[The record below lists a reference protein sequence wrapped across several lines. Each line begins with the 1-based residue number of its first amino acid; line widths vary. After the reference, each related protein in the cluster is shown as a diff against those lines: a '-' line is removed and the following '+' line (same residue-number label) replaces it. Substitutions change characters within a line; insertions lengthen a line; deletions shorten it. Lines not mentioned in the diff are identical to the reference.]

1 MKVVGD
7 SMKSAHLRYAIS
19 AVAMMGTAVT
29 PAVAQRPAS
38 PEQQQIAILQ
48 QQLAASQASS
58 LRLEQRLSSIETQL
72 QQLINQGEVSGHRV
86 SEVESQITTLRNEL
100 NSRLTAIESR
110 PAAEPQTADSF
121 EADSTSSEVREKPKV
136 QTASLASPEK
146 PAKSTATEEVVPS
159 DPGEDAYSNGFH
171 LWQDGKYDQA
181 ITALKSFVSD
191 FPKHRR
197 ASFARNLIGRAL
209 LDKGQPRPAAEA
221 LLSNYR
227 TDPKGERAPDSLY
240 YLGQAL
246 MALHQP
252 SQACKAYGELEDVY
266 GSSVRPDLKTLV
278 SKGKA
283 DAGCS

>member
-1 MKVVGD
+1 MGD

-19 AVAMMGTAVT
+19 AAALAGMAMT
-29 PAVAQRPAS
+29 PAFGQRPAS

-48 QQLAASQASS
+48 QQLSASQASA

-72 QQLINQGEVSGHRV
+72 QQLINQSEISGHRV
-86 SEVESQITTLRNEL
+86 SEVESQLTTLRTDV
-100 NSRLTAIESR
+100 NSRLTAMESR
-110 PAAEPQTADSF
+110 PAPEPQSADNS
-121 EADSTSSEVREKPKV
+121 ADESPPQVSEKPKIR
-136 QTASLASPEK
+136 TASASIPEA
-146 PAKSTATEEVVPS
+146 PAKSATTEEAVPS

-181 ITALKSFVSD
+181 IAALKSFVSD

-197 ASFARNLIGRAL
+197 VSFARNLIGRAL

-221 LLSNYR
+221 LLANYR
-227 TDPKGERAPDSLY
+227 TDPKGERAPDSLF

-266 GSSVRPDLKTLV
+266 GPALRPDLKSLIN
-278 SKGKA
+278 KGKA

>member
-1 MKVVGD
+1 
-7 SMKSAHLRYAIS
+7 MKSAHLRYAIS
-19 AVAMMGTAVT
+19 AAALIGVAAV
-29 PAVAQRPAS
+29 PALAQRPAS

-72 QQLINQGEVSGHRV
+72 QQLINQGEMSGHRV
-86 SEVESQITTLRNEL
+86 SEVESQVTTLRNDI
-100 NSRLTAIESR
+100 NTRLTALETR
-110 PAAEPQTADSF
+110 PAAAAQSADASD
-121 EADSTSSEVREKPKV
+121 EESAPPAAREKPKV
-136 QTASLASPEK
+136 QAASLSTPEL
-146 PAKSTATEEVVPS
+146 PSKSSSSEEAVPS

-181 ITALKSFVSD
+181 IAALKSFVSD

-197 ASFARNLIGRAL
+197 VSFARNLIGRAL

-227 TDPKGERAPDSLY
+227 TDPKGERAPDSLF

-252 SQACKAYGELEDVY
+252 AQACKAYSELEDVY
-266 GSSVRPDLKTLV
+266 GGGLRSDLNSLV

>member
-1 MKVVGD
+1 
-7 SMKSAHLRYAIS
+7 MKSAHLRFALPAATLLGI
-19 AVAMMGTAVT
+19 AAT
-29 PAVAQRPAS
+29 PALAQRPPSA
-38 PEQQQIAILQ
+38 EQQIAILQ
-48 QQLAASQASS
+48 QQLAASQASAVQ
-58 LRLEQRLSSIETQL
+58 LQQRLNSMEAQL
-72 QQLINQGEVSGHRV
+72 QQLINQGEVNGHRV
-86 SEVESQITTLRNEL
+86 SEVEAQVSSLRNDV
-100 NSRLTAIESR
+100 NSRLTSLESR
-110 PAAEPQTADSF
+110 PVVAEPQSA
-121 EADSTSSEVREKPKV
+121 EVSTDETRPAESPPKARI
-136 QTASLASPEK
+136 QTASASVPET
-146 PAKSTATEEVVPS
+146 PAKSTTSEEAVPS

-181 ITALKSFVSD
+181 IAALKAFVSD

-197 ASFARNLIGRAL
+197 VSFARNLIGRAL
-209 LDKGQPRPAAEA
+209 LDKGQPRTAAEA

-227 TDPKGERAPDSLY
+227 SDPKGERAADSLY

-266 GSSVRPDLKTLV
+266 GSSVRPDLKSLV

>member
-1 MKVVGD
+1 
-7 SMKSAHLRYAIS
+7 MKSAHLRYAIS
-19 AVAMMGTAVT
+19 AAALMCAAAG

-48 QQLAASQASS
+48 QQLAASQASA

-86 SEVESQITTLRNEL
+86 NEVESQLTTLRNDV

-110 PAAEPQTADSF
+110 PAPQPQSADSS
-121 EADSTSSEVREKPKV
+121 DSDPAPAEVREKPKV
-136 QTASLASPEK
+136 QSASLETPEK
-146 PAKSTATEEVVPS
+146 PAKSATTEEAVPS
-159 DPGEDAYSNGFH
+159 DPGEEAYSNGFH
-171 LWQDGKYDQA
+171 LWQDDKYDQA
-181 ITALKSFVSD
+181 IAALKSFVSD
-191 FPKHRR
+191 YPKHRR
-197 ASFARNLIGRAL
+197 VSFARNLIGRAL

-266 GSSVRPDLKTLV
+266 GSSVRPDLKSLL

>member
-1 MKVVGD
+1 
-7 SMKSAHLRYAIS
+7 MKSAHMRYAIS
-19 AVAMMGTAVT
+19 AAALMGIAAG
-29 PAVAQRPAS
+29 PALAQRPAS

-48 QQLAASQASS
+48 QQLAASQASA
-58 LRLEQRLSSIETQL
+58 LRLEQRLSSVETQL
-72 QQLINQGEVSGHRV
+72 QQLINQGEISGHRV
-86 SEVESQITTLRNEL
+86 GEVESQVTTLRNDI
-100 NSRLTAIESR
+100 NSRLTSLESR
-110 PAAEPQTADSF
+110 PAANPQVA
-121 EADSTSSEVREKPKV
+121 ESSDQESVPPAAREKPKV
-136 QTASLASPEK
+136 QAASLATPEL
-146 PAKSTATEEVVPS
+146 PAKSTSSEEAVPS

-171 LWQDGKYDQA
+171 LWQDGKYDQSIA
-181 ITALKSFVSD
+181 ALKAFVSD

-227 TDPKGERAPDSLY
+227 TDPKGERAPDSLF

-252 SQACKAYGELEDVY
+252 SQACKAYSELEDVY
-266 GSSVRPDLKTLV
+266 GGSLRPDLKSLV

-283 DAGCS
+283 DASCS

>member
-1 MKVVGD
+1 MGD

-19 AVAMMGTAVT
+19 AAALMYAAAG

-48 QQLAASQASS
+48 QQLAASQASA

-86 SEVESQITTLRNEL
+86 NEVESQLTTLRNDV

-110 PAAEPQTADSF
+110 PAPQPQSADSS
-121 EADSTSSEVREKPKV
+121 DSDPAPAEVREKPKV
-136 QTASLASPEK
+136 QSASLETPEK
-146 PAKSTATEEVVPS
+146 PAKSATTEEAVPS
-159 DPGEDAYSNGFH
+159 DPGEEAYSNGFH

-181 ITALKSFVSD
+181 IAALKSFVSD
-191 FPKHRR
+191 YPKHRR
-197 ASFARNLIGRAL
+197 VSFARNLIGRAL

-266 GSSVRPDLKTLV
+266 GSSVRPDLKSLL

>member
-1 MKVVGD
+1 
-7 SMKSAHLRYAIS
+7 MKSAHLRYAIS
-19 AVAMMGTAVT
+19 AAALVGVAAS
-29 PAVAQRPAS
+29 PALAQRPPS

-48 QQLAASQASS
+48 QQLTASQASA
-58 LRLEQRLSSIETQL
+58 LRLEQRLNSIESQL

-86 SEVESQITTLRNEL
+86 SEVESQLTTLRNDV

-110 PAAEPQTADSF
+110 PAPQPQSADSSG
-121 EADSTSSEVREKPKV
+121 ADSAPAEIREKPKV
-136 QTASLASPEK
+136 QSASLATPEK
-146 PAKSTATEEVVPS
+146 PAKATTTEEAVPS
-159 DPGEDAYSNGFH
+159 DPGEEAYSNGFH

-181 ITALKSFVSD
+181 IAALKSFVSD
-191 FPKHRR
+191 YPKHRR
-197 ASFARNLIGRAL
+197 ASYARNLIGRAL

-221 LLSNYR
+221 LLANYR
-227 TDPKGERAPDSLY
+227 TDPKGERAPDSLF

-252 SQACKAYGELEDVY
+252 AQACKAYGELEDVY
-266 GSSVRPDLKTLV
+266 GSSVRPDLKSLL